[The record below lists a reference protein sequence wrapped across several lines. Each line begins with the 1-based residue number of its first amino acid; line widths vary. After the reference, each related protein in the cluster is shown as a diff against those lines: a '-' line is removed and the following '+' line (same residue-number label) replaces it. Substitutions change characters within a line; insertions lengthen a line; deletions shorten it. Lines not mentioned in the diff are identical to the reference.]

1 MVLWPSIAVD
11 AIDSD
16 ATEIEKDFS
25 QWLNAHISELP
36 VPKEQIQDY
45 LKTRTW

>member
-1 MVLWPSIAVD
+1 MIEMALWPSIAVD

-25 QWLNAHISELP
+25 LRS
-36 VPKEQIQDY
+36 K
-45 LKTRTW
+45 